1 MKKWNLVLV
10 VALIVAAVAGG
21 FAAVQ
26 PGTGAAQQVKGEARI
41 DLIIVVDKSEGRVTI
56 PVKSMVQAISNIG
69 SSGLDGFSVDSFFD
83 VVYASNI
90 GSSGL
95 DGFIVDSFF
104 DLTYK
109 IDAPSDTQFDTEIIA
124 MSLSSTLS
132 DPTNPGGALDAIRK
146 AVEIAGGT
154 VAYGHVTVLK

>member
-1 MKKWNLVLV
+1 
-10 VALIVAAVAGG
+10 
-21 FAAVQ
+21 
-26 PGTGAAQQVKGEARI
+26 
-41 DLIIVVDKSEGRVTI
+41 
-56 PVKSMVQAISNIG
+56 MVQAISNIG

>member
-41 DLIIVVDKSEGRVTI
+41 DLIIVVDKSQGDVTI
-56 PVKSMVQAISNIG
+56 PVRSMVQAISTIG